1 MKGLIDLSQ
10 RQSYGKVTR
19 NRFKARVKLRIK
31 RETEAKLH
39 FISVV
44 PKPRRKTESDCIYL

>member
-19 NRFKARVKLRIK
+19 NRIKARVKPRTK
-31 RETEAKLH
+31 TETEEKLY
-39 FISVV
+39 FISVF
-44 PKPRRKTESDCIYL
+44 PKPRRKTENDCIEL